1 MRNSLVA
8 AAVAAALAAGSSLV
22 LAQVVIDLDPDVRTE
37 FRQYVV
43 KEKVKPVKVKKELRV
58 DAEVPADI
66 TLSPLPPFIVERY
79 PDYGTYRYVTVDD
92 RIYVV
97 HPDTRKVVTVID

>member
-1 MRNSLVA
+1 MRNTVVA
-8 AAVAAALAAGSSLV
+8 AAFAAALAAGSSLAI
-22 LAQVVIDLDPDVRTE
+22 AQVVIDLDPDVRTE

-79 PDYGTYRYVTVDD
+79 PDYATYRYVTVDD

-97 HPDTRKVVTVID
+97 HPGTRKVVTVID

>member
-1 MRNSLVA
+1 MRKTIVA
-8 AAVAAALAAGSSLV
+8 SAFAAALAAGSSLA
-22 LAQVVIDLDPDVRTE
+22 LGQVVIDLTPEVRTE

-66 TLSPLPPFIVERY
+66 TLSPLPPFIVKQY
-79 PDYGTYRYVTVDD
+79 PDYATYRYVTVGE

-97 HPDTRKVVTVID
+97 HPDSRKVVTVID